1 MGDSYLFVGNS
12 SRQQNYAWS
21 KQSNQCLHLS
31 LFNHSSGTCIKG
43 TASTPR
49 LRWKKTSSFI
59 LHHFILMTMVERK
72 VANRCDLAIIDTR
85 NFERPVAIVQLPF
98 HVKAQVHGNW
108 VPASTLKSSNSLVR
122 QVEDVKVSGRG
133 ALEPL

>member
-1 MGDSYLFVGNS
+1 MYKRHCVNP
-12 SRQQNYAWS
+12 QA
-21 KQSNQCLHLS
+21 S
-31 LFNHSSGTCIKG
+31 LEEDII
-43 TASTPR
+43 
-49 LRWKKTSSFI
+49 FI